1 MLHFPSTNSAAHR
14 PSPRDVARLSE
25 LLDDDVWAFSNCRV
39 DAPGKPV
46 AEIDWFFFNVR
57 QGTLMVSEWKSF
69 PQRVVSATDTGA
81 PWLLE
86 GGMAIPNPIEQVSRQ
101 LDAVRAVLRGS
112 ILPQHF
118 SAFDVQ
124 QLRLMQSVYSPQ
136 VDDDT
141 AIERIRWG
149 RVYGGLPELAAVIS
163 SSASPAPLILPDAGA
178 RVGLAKAL
186 CELFRTSLPADVE
199 AKLIAP
205 QEKAGADVVQRISAI
220 HRQIAALHE
229 ELADLMVA
237 TVGNVPGVAQPQ
249 AAATTSP
256 VTKAAAPKVPPST
269 EHERMQA
276 HVARSFKNVN
286 DSAEAA
292 AKALEEAWLLVL
304 GDPLLHG
311 KTGIS
316 VSLFG
321 SVGAP
326 LVKQQHGSL
335 KKVLGMQLREWCVL
349 QAKAA
354 GLNPSDI
361 PGKPSN
367 IQVR

>member
-1 MLHFPSTNSAAHR
+1 MLYFPSTNSAAHR

-57 QGTLMVSEWKSF
+57 QGTLMVSEWKSC
-69 PQRVVSATDTGA
+69 PQRVFSATDTGA

-86 GGMAIPNPIEQVSRQ
+86 GGMAVPNPIEQVSRQ
-101 LDAVRAVLRGS
+101 LDAVRSVLRGS
-112 ILPQHF
+112 ILPQYF
-118 SAFDVQ
+118 RAFDAQ
-124 QLRLMQSVYSPQ
+124 QLRLMQSVYCPQ
-136 VDDDT
+136 VDEDT

-149 RVYGGLPELAAVIS
+149 RVYGGLPQLAAVIS
-163 SSASPAPLILPDAGA
+163 SSASPAPLILHDAGA
-178 RVGLAKAL
+178 RVGLAQAL
-186 CELFRTSLPADVE
+186 CELFRTRLPADVE

-205 QEKAGADVVQRISAI
+205 QKKAGADVVQRISSI

-237 TVGNVPGVAQPQ
+237 TACNVPGVAQPQ
-249 AAATTSP
+249 AAATESP
-256 VTKAAAPKVPPST
+256 VTKAAPKVPPST

-276 HVARSFKNVN
+276 HVARSFKDVN
-286 DSAEAA
+286 GSAEAA
-292 AKALEEAWLLVL
+292 AKALKQAWLLVL
-304 GDPLLHG
+304 DDPLLHG
-311 KTGIS
+311 QTGIS
-316 VSLFG
+316 VTLFG

-326 LVKQQHGSL
+326 LVKQKHGSL

-349 QAKAA
+349 QAKAV
-354 GLNPSDI
+354 GLKPTDV

-367 IQVR
+367 LRVR